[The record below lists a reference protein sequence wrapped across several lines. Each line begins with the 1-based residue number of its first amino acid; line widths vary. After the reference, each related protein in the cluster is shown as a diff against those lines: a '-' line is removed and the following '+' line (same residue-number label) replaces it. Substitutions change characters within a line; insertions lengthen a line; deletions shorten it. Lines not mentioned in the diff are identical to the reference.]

1 MNKLITIIC
10 TISLTG
16 CVIHDHGYD
25 DPYYY
30 SSPDYR
36 CSITDHDYLYTEFD
50 CAHSSFVV
58 TFCDPSGYYISRGN
72 CTYPEELRVDDHSCF
87 VTNICRD
94 TAEQVFF
101 H

>member
-1 MNKLITIIC
+1 MKTLMILTAL
-10 TISLTG
+10 SLTG
-16 CVIHDHGYD
+16 CVIHDHDYS

-30 SSPDYR
+30 SSPSYR
-36 CSITDHDYLYTEFD
+36 CSITDFDYEYTEFD

-72 CTYPEELRVDDHSCF
+72 CTYPEELVVEDHSCY
-87 VTNICRD
+87 VTNVCRESS
-94 TAEQVFF
+94 EQVFF